1 MFLVW
6 ASCWCWWGNKAS
18 LSQRTHFVIWP
29 RSGVPLT
36 CSDFIDR
43 NEHFWHGSY
52 KDNASFL
59 NRGTHARAFSHLS
72 TIFSLTMHMFC
83 QKVKFLKAVKVS
95 ERLRRKMAK
104 AKGWGRCF
112 SRVRG
117 IFGEATVPSLWPS
130 TSSWP
135 WWRPVLL
142 SRWYKKTY
150 FVKDIAKSYIT
161 IIQTVQSLEGPFEM
175 SYYFDF

>member
-1 MFLVW
+1 MSIFDMDLTKTMHLFLIVELMPGRFHI
-6 ASCWCWWGNKAS
+6 SV
-18 LSQRTHFVIWP
+18 L
-29 RSGVPLT
+29 L
-36 CSDFIDR
+36 
-43 NEHFWHGSY
+43 
-52 KDNASFL
+52 
-59 NRGTHARAFSHLS
+59 
-72 TIFSLTMHMFC
+72 FSLTMHMFC

-150 FVKDIAKSYIT
+150 FVKDIAKSYINLSKLFNRWKDPLKWA
-161 IIQTVQSLEGPFEM
+161 IILSFRAFSWVSSFFISSP
-175 SYYFDF
+175 D

>member
-1 MFLVW
+1 MSIFDMDLTKTMHLFLIVELMPGRFHI
-6 ASCWCWWGNKAS
+6 SV
-18 LSQRTHFVIWP
+18 L
-29 RSGVPLT
+29 L
-36 CSDFIDR
+36 
-43 NEHFWHGSY
+43 
-52 KDNASFL
+52 
-59 NRGTHARAFSHLS
+59 
-72 TIFSLTMHMFC
+72 FSLTMHMFC

-150 FVKDIAKSYIT
+150 FVKDIAKSYINLSKLFNRWKDPLKWA
-161 IIQTVQSLEGPFEM
+161 IILIFRAFPL
-175 SYYFDF
+175 DFSFFISSPD